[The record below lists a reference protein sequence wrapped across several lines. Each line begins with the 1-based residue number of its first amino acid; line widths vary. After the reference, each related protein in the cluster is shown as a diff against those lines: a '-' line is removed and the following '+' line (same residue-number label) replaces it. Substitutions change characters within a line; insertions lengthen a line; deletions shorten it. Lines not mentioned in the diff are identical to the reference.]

1 MCKMII
7 QRVVKYVKTLIKMPN
22 IEYKGSN
29 YKFSVVPNLGQ
40 SKDKL
45 ISLKATHF
53 CLSAISLFI
62 FKGCVTPKH
71 NHLKQL

>member
-53 CLSAISLFI
+53 VYLLYRCCYLRD
-62 FKGCVTPKH
+62 V
-71 NHLKQL
+71 